1 MQTRRGRAP
10 GGGHSLERDALPI
23 ADLDRDQR
31 RDWLKSLPL
40 ASMRRPES
48 YGQIVE
54 LA

>member
-1 MQTRRGRAP
+1 MP
-10 GGGHSLERDALPI
+10 GAARPRVRKALLI
-23 ADLDRDQR
+23 ADLDFDQR

-40 ASMRRPES
+40 PSMRRPES